1 MLRNLLTAL
10 LLLAVPVAGLSACGG
25 DESDKPPIQLQEQD
39 REQIAEVARDYVTAL
54 HEQDVARALA
64 LLPEGVPEATVS
76 KAIGTV
82 RDQGLD
88 LVQLGEIAANSEGAT
103 VTLQL
108 TDKDGKAVTRTLE
121 LRLDEGTWRIW
132 SPQLKPPV

>member
-1 MLRNLLTAL
+1 M
-10 LLLAVPVAGLSACGG
+10 
-25 DESDKPPIQLQEQD
+25 
-39 REQIAEVARDYVTAL
+39 TAL